1 MKFEAPPPQILSNH
15 MERSEDDGRMK
26 IFLKPVNNS
35 GLERGEVKSTLRD
48 MQCQSKRRAIG

>member
-1 MKFEAPPPQILSNH
+1 
-15 MERSEDDGRMK
+15 MERSEDDGKMK